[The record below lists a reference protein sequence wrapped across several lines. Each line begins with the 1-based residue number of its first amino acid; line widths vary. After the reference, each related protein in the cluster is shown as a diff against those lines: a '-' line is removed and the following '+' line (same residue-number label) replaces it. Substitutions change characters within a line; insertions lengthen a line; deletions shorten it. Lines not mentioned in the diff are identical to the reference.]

1 MKFFKL
7 MIFIL
12 VIFSKTGNVLSEN
25 RLFDVN
31 NIKIVNTPSK
41 NINNLTSQ
49 AMKKGFSVL
58 IERILLKEDKK
69 RLDDLNL
76 SDIEELVAYYQT
88 FDEVDDLN
96 KSIKVFNIFFD
107 KNKIHNLFYKRNILY
122 SNLIESEFYLLPI
135 FKKDEELNIYAKN
148 FFYDRWNK
156 VSFESEIVD
165 FILPIENIEIIQKV
179 NKSKGNLEELNLV
192 NLFNEYSNKNLGIV
206 LITEN
211 NSKIK
216 KVFLKTI
223 ILGKKINKS
232 LEIKNYKLEKN
243 ELHEKII
250 INIKNELVNI
260 VKSQNLIDIRTPSF
274 LNAKFKINKKNSL
287 VELKK
292 RAEQIDLVEKIFIQE
307 FNNEFVVLKIK
318 FLGKVNN
325 IINELKKE
333 KINLRLNGEQWSLN
347 II

>member
-49 AMKKGFSVL
+49 AMKKGFLVL

-76 SDIEELVAYYQT
+76 SDIEDLVAYYQT

-107 KNKIHNLFYKRNILY
+107 KDKIHNLFYKRNILY
-122 SNLIESEFYLLPI
+122 SNLIKSEFYLLPI
-135 FKKDEELNIYAKN
+135 FKKDEELNIYTKN

-216 KVFLKTI
+216 KVFLKTN

-292 RAEQIDLVEKIFIQE
+292 RVEQIDLVEKIFIQE
-307 FNNEFVVLKIK
+307 FNNEFVVLRIK

-333 KINLRLNGEQWSLN
+333 KINLRLNGEQWSIN

>member
-107 KNKIHNLFYKRNILY
+107 KDKIHNLFYKRNILY
-122 SNLIESEFYLLPI
+122 SNLIKSEFYLLPI
-135 FKKDEELNIYAKN
+135 FKKNEELNIYAKN

-216 KVFLKTI
+216 KVFLKTNI
-223 ILGKKINKS
+223 YGKKINKS

-250 INIKNELVNI
+250 IDIKNELVNI

-274 LNAKFKINKKNSL
+274 LNVKFKINKKNSL

>member
-107 KNKIHNLFYKRNILY
+107 KAKIHNLFYKRNILY

-216 KVFLKTI
+216 KVFLKTNI
-223 ILGKKINKS
+223 YGKKINKS

-250 INIKNELVNI
+250 IDIKNELVNI

-292 RAEQIDLVEKIFIQE
+292 RVEQIDLVEKIFIQE
-307 FNNEFVVLKIK
+307 FNNEFVILKIK

>member
-1 MKFFKL
+1 M
-7 MIFIL
+7 
-12 VIFSKTGNVLSEN
+12 
-25 RLFDVN
+25 
-31 NIKIVNTPSK
+31 
-41 NINNLTSQ
+41 
-49 AMKKGFSVL
+49 
-58 IERILLKEDKK
+58 
-69 RLDDLNL
+69 
-76 SDIEELVAYYQT
+76 
-88 FDEVDDLN
+88 
-96 KSIKVFNIFFD
+96 
-107 KNKIHNLFYKRNILY
+107 
-122 SNLIESEFYLLPI
+122 
-135 FKKDEELNIYAKN
+135 
-148 FFYDRWNK
+148 
-156 VSFESEIVD
+156 
-165 FILPIENIEIIQKV
+165 
-179 NKSKGNLEELNLV
+179 NKSKGNLEDLNLV

-216 KVFLKTI
+216 KVFLKTN

-274 LNAKFKINKKNSL
+274 INAKFKINKKNSL

-292 RAEQIDLVEKIFIQE
+292 RVEQIDLVEKIFIQE
-307 FNNEFVVLKIK
+307 FNNEFVVLRIK

-333 KINLRLNGEQWSLN
+333 KINLRLNGEQWSIN

>member
-107 KNKIHNLFYKRNILY
+107 KDKIHNLFYKRNILY
-122 SNLIESEFYLLPI
+122 SNLIKSEFYLLPI
-135 FKKDEELNIYAKN
+135 FKKDEELNIYTKN

-165 FILPIENIEIIQKV
+165 FILPIENIEIIQKL
-179 NKSKGNLEELNLV
+179 NKSKGNLEDLNLV

-216 KVFLKTI
+216 KVFLKTN
-223 ILGKKINKS
+223 ILGKKINKI
-232 LEIKNYKLEKN
+232 LEIKNYKLEKSK
-243 ELHEKII
+243 LHDKII
-250 INIKNELVNI
+250 IDIKNELVNI

-292 RAEQIDLVEKIFIQE
+292 RVEQIDLVEKIFIQE
-307 FNNEFVVLKIK
+307 FNNEFVILKIK

>member
-76 SDIEELVAYYQT
+76 SDIEDLVAYYQT

-107 KNKIHNLFYKRNILY
+107 KDKIHNLFYKRNILY
-122 SNLIESEFYLLPI
+122 SNLIKSEFYLLPI
-135 FKKDEELNIYAKN
+135 FKKDEELNIYTKN

-179 NKSKGNLEELNLV
+179 NKSKGNLEDLNLV

-216 KVFLKTI
+216 KVFLKTN

-292 RAEQIDLVEKIFIQE
+292 RVEQIDLVEKIFIQE
-307 FNNEFVVLKIK
+307 FNNEFVVLRIK

>member
-1 MKFFKL
+1 MKFLKL

-122 SNLIESEFYLLPI
+122 SNLIKSEFYLLPI
-135 FKKDEELNIYAKN
+135 FKKDEELNIYTKN

-179 NKSKGNLEELNLV
+179 NKSKGNLEDLNLV
-192 NLFNEYSNKNLGIV
+192 NLFSEYSNKNLGIV

-216 KVFLKTI
+216 KVFLKTN

-232 LEIKNYKLEKN
+232 LEIKNYKLEKS
-243 ELHEKII
+243 ELHDKII
-250 INIKNELVNI
+250 IDIKNELVNI

-292 RAEQIDLVEKIFIQE
+292 KVEQIDLVEKIFIQE
-307 FNNEFVVLKIK
+307 FNNEFVVLRIK

>member
-7 MIFIL
+7 IIFIL

-76 SDIEELVAYYQT
+76 SDIEDLVAYYQT

-107 KNKIHNLFYKRNILY
+107 KDKIHNLFYKRNILY
-122 SNLIESEFYLLPI
+122 SNLIKSEFYLLPI
-135 FKKDEELNIYAKN
+135 FKKDEELNIYTKN
-148 FFYDRWNK
+148 SFYDRWNK

-179 NKSKGNLEELNLV
+179 NKSKGNLEDLNLV

-216 KVFLKTI
+216 KVFLKTN

-250 INIKNELVNI
+250 IDIKNELVNI

-292 RAEQIDLVEKIFIQE
+292 RVEQIDLVEKIFIQE
-307 FNNEFVVLKIK
+307 FNNEFVVLRIK

>member
-49 AMKKGFSVL
+49 AMKKGFLVL

-76 SDIEELVAYYQT
+76 SDIEDLVAYYQT

-107 KNKIHNLFYKRNILY
+107 KDKIHNLFYKRNILY
-122 SNLIESEFYLLPI
+122 SNLIKSEFYLLPI

-165 FILPIENIEIIQKV
+165 FILPIENIEIIQKL
-179 NKSKGNLEELNLV
+179 NKSKGNLEDLNLV

-216 KVFLKTI
+216 KVYLKTN
-223 ILGKKINKS
+223 ILGKK
-232 LEIKNYKLEKN
+232 
-243 ELHEKII
+243 
-250 INIKNELVNI
+250 
-260 VKSQNLIDIRTPSF
+260 R
-274 LNAKFKINKKNSL
+274 NKKL
-287 VELKK
+287 
-292 RAEQIDLVEKIFIQE
+292 
-307 FNNEFVVLKIK
+307 
-318 FLGKVNN
+318 
-325 IINELKKE
+325 
-333 KINLRLNGEQWSLN
+333 
-347 II
+347 

>member
-49 AMKKGFSVL
+49 AMKKGFLVL

-107 KNKIHNLFYKRNILY
+107 KDKIHNLFYKRNILY
-122 SNLIESEFYLLPI
+122 SNLIKSEFYLLPI
-135 FKKDEELNIYAKN
+135 FKKDEELNIYTKN
-148 FFYDRWNK
+148 SFYDRWNK

-216 KVFLKTI
+216 KVFLKTN

-292 RAEQIDLVEKIFIQE
+292 RVEQIDLVEKIFIQE

-333 KINLRLNGEQWSLN
+333 KINLRLNGEQWSIN

>member
-7 MIFIL
+7 IIFIL
-12 VIFSKTGNVLSEN
+12 VIFFKTGNVLSEN

-107 KNKIHNLFYKRNILY
+107 KDKIHNLFYKRNILY
-122 SNLIESEFYLLPI
+122 SNLIKSEFYLLPI

-165 FILPIENIEIIQKV
+165 FILPIENIEIIQKL
-179 NKSKGNLEELNLV
+179 NKSKGNLEDLNLV

-216 KVFLKTI
+216 KVFLKTN

-232 LEIKNYKLEKN
+232 LEIKNYKLEKS
-243 ELHEKII
+243 ELYDKII
-250 INIKNELVNI
+250 IDIKNELVNI

-292 RAEQIDLVEKIFIQE
+292 RVEQIDLVEKIFIQE
-307 FNNEFVVLKIK
+307 FNNEFVILKIK

-333 KINLRLNGEQWSLN
+333 KINLRLNGEEWSLN

>member
-76 SDIEELVAYYQT
+76 SDIEDLVAYYQT

-107 KNKIHNLFYKRNILY
+107 KDKIHNLFYKRNILY
-122 SNLIESEFYLLPI
+122 SNLIKSEFYLLPI
-135 FKKDEELNIYAKN
+135 FKKDEELNIYTKN

-179 NKSKGNLEELNLV
+179 NKSKGNLEDLNLV

-216 KVFLKTI
+216 KVFLKTN

-292 RAEQIDLVEKIFIQE
+292 RVEQIDLVEKIFIQE

>member
-107 KNKIHNLFYKRNILY
+107 KDKIHNLFYKRNILY
-122 SNLIESEFYLLPI
+122 SNLIKSEFYLLPI
-135 FKKDEELNIYAKN
+135 FKKNEELNIYAKN

-216 KVFLKTI
+216 KVFLKTNI
-223 ILGKKINKS
+223 YGKKINKS
-232 LEIKNYKLEKN
+232 LEIKNYKLGKN
-243 ELHEKII
+243 ELNEKII
-250 INIKNELVNI
+250 IDIKNELVNI

-292 RAEQIDLVEKIFIQE
+292 RVEQIDLVEKIFIQE
-307 FNNEFVVLKIK
+307 FNNEFVVLRIK
-318 FLGKVNN
+318 FLGKINN

>member
-1 MKFFKL
+1 MKFLKL

-107 KNKIHNLFYKRNILY
+107 KDKIHNLFYKRNILY
-122 SNLIESEFYLLPI
+122 SNLIKSEFYLLPI

-216 KVFLKTI
+216 KVFLKTN

-232 LEIKNYKLEKN
+232 LEIKNYKLEKS
-243 ELHEKII
+243 ELYDKII
-250 INIKNELVNI
+250 IDIKNELVNI

-292 RAEQIDLVEKIFIQE
+292 RVEQIDLVEKIFIQE
-307 FNNEFVVLKIK
+307 FNNEFVILKIK

>member
-107 KNKIHNLFYKRNILY
+107 KAKIHNLFYKRNILY
-122 SNLIESEFYLLPI
+122 SNLIKSEFYLLPI
-135 FKKDEELNIYAKN
+135 FKKDEELNIYTKN

-179 NKSKGNLEELNLV
+179 NKSKGNLEDLNLV

-216 KVFLKTI
+216 KVFLKTN

-292 RAEQIDLVEKIFIQE
+292 RVEQIDLVEKIFIQE
-307 FNNEFVVLKIK
+307 FNNEFVVLRIK

>member
-107 KNKIHNLFYKRNILY
+107 KDKIHNLFYKRNILY
-122 SNLIESEFYLLPI
+122 SNLIKSEFYLLPI

-179 NKSKGNLEELNLV
+179 NKSKGNLEDLNLV

-216 KVFLKTI
+216 KVFLKTN
-223 ILGKKINKS
+223 ILGKKINKI
-232 LEIKNYKLEKN
+232 LEIKNYKLEKSK
-243 ELHEKII
+243 LHDKII
-250 INIKNELVNI
+250 IDIKNELVNI

-292 RAEQIDLVEKIFIQE
+292 RVEQIDLVEKIFIQE
-307 FNNEFVVLKIK
+307 FNNEFVILKIK

>member
-76 SDIEELVAYYQT
+76 SDIEDLVAYYQT

-107 KNKIHNLFYKRNILY
+107 KDKIHNLFYKRNILY
-122 SNLIESEFYLLPI
+122 SNLIKSEFYLLPI
-135 FKKDEELNIYAKN
+135 FKKNEELNIYAKN

-179 NKSKGNLEELNLV
+179 NKSKGNLEDLNLV

-216 KVFLKTI
+216 KVFLKTN

-250 INIKNELVNI
+250 IDIKNELVNI

-292 RAEQIDLVEKIFIQE
+292 RVEQIDLVEKIFIQE
-307 FNNEFVVLKIK
+307 FNNEFVILKIK

>member
-76 SDIEELVAYYQT
+76 SDIEDLVAYYQT

-107 KNKIHNLFYKRNILY
+107 KDKIHNLFYKRNILY
-122 SNLIESEFYLLPI
+122 SNLIKSEFYLLPI
-135 FKKDEELNIYAKN
+135 FKKDEELNIYTKN
-148 FFYDRWNK
+148 SFYDRWNK

-179 NKSKGNLEELNLV
+179 NKSKGNLEDLNLV

-216 KVFLKTI
+216 KVFLKTN

-292 RAEQIDLVEKIFIQE
+292 RVEQIDLVEKIFIQE
-307 FNNEFVVLKIK
+307 FNNEFVVLRIK

-333 KINLRLNGEQWSLN
+333 KINLRLNGEQWSIN

>member
-76 SDIEELVAYYQT
+76 SDIEDLVAYYQT

-107 KNKIHNLFYKRNILY
+107 KDKIHNLFYKRNILY
-122 SNLIESEFYLLPI
+122 SNLIKSEFYLLPI
-135 FKKDEELNIYAKN
+135 FKKDEELNIYTKN

-165 FILPIENIEIIQKV
+165 FILPIENIEIIQKL
-179 NKSKGNLEELNLV
+179 NKSKGNLEDLNLV

-216 KVFLKTI
+216 KVFLKTN

-232 LEIKNYKLEKN
+232 LEIKDYKLKKN

-292 RAEQIDLVEKIFIQE
+292 RVEQIDLVEKIFIQE
-307 FNNEFVVLKIK
+307 FNNEFVILKIK

>member
-49 AMKKGFSVL
+49 AMKKGFLVL

-76 SDIEELVAYYQT
+76 SDIEDLVAYYQT

-107 KNKIHNLFYKRNILY
+107 KDKIHNLFYKRNILY
-122 SNLIESEFYLLPI
+122 SNLIKSEFYLLPI
-135 FKKDEELNIYAKN
+135 FKKDEELNIYTKN
-148 FFYDRWNK
+148 SFYDRWNK

-179 NKSKGNLEELNLV
+179 NKSKGNLEDLNLV

-216 KVFLKTI
+216 KVFLKTN

-250 INIKNELVNI
+250 IDIKNELVNI

-292 RAEQIDLVEKIFIQE
+292 RVEQIDLVEKIFIQE
-307 FNNEFVVLKIK
+307 FNNEFVVLRIK

>member
-76 SDIEELVAYYQT
+76 SDIEDLVAYYQT

-107 KNKIHNLFYKRNILY
+107 KDKIHNLFYKRNILY
-122 SNLIESEFYLLPI
+122 SNLIKSEFYLLPI

-156 VSFESEIVD
+156 ISFESEIVD
-165 FILPIENIEIIQKV
+165 FILPIENIEIIQKL
-179 NKSKGNLEELNLV
+179 NKSKGNLEDLNLV

-216 KVFLKTI
+216 KVFLKTN

-292 RAEQIDLVEKIFIQE
+292 RVEQIDLVEKIFIQE
-307 FNNEFVVLKIK
+307 FNNEFVVLRIK

>member
-107 KNKIHNLFYKRNILY
+107 KDKIHNLFYKRNILY
-122 SNLIESEFYLLPI
+122 SNLIKSEFYLLPI
-135 FKKDEELNIYAKN
+135 FKKDEELNIYTKN

-216 KVFLKTI
+216 KVFLKTNI
-223 ILGKKINKS
+223 YGKKINKS

-250 INIKNELVNI
+250 IDIKNELVNI

-292 RAEQIDLVEKIFIQE
+292 RVEQIDLVEKIFIQE

>member
-69 RLDDLNL
+69 RLNDLNL

-107 KNKIHNLFYKRNILY
+107 KDKIHNLFYKRNILY
-122 SNLIESEFYLLPI
+122 SNLIKSEFYLLPI

-156 VSFESEIVD
+156 ISFESEIVD
-165 FILPIENIEIIQKV
+165 FILPIENIEIIQKL
-179 NKSKGNLEELNLV
+179 NKSKGNLEDLNLV

-216 KVFLKTI
+216 KVFLKTN

-232 LEIKNYKLEKN
+232 LEIKNYKLEKS
-243 ELHEKII
+243 ELHDKII
-250 INIKNELVNI
+250 IDIKNELVNI

-292 RAEQIDLVEKIFIQE
+292 RVEQIDLVEKIFIQE
-307 FNNEFVVLKIK
+307 FNNEFVILKIK

>member
-69 RLDDLNL
+69 RLNDLNL

-107 KNKIHNLFYKRNILY
+107 KDKIHNLFYKRNILY
-122 SNLIESEFYLLPI
+122 SNLIKSEFYLLPI

-165 FILPIENIEIIQKV
+165 FILPIENIEIIQKL
-179 NKSKGNLEELNLV
+179 NKSKGNLEDLNLV

-216 KVFLKTI
+216 KVFLKTN

-232 LEIKNYKLEKN
+232 LEIKNYKLEKS
-243 ELHEKII
+243 ELHDKII
-250 INIKNELVNI
+250 IDIKNELVNI

-292 RAEQIDLVEKIFIQE
+292 RVEQIDLVEKIFIQE
-307 FNNEFVVLKIK
+307 FNNEFVILKIK

>member
-49 AMKKGFSVL
+49 AMKKGFLVL

-76 SDIEELVAYYQT
+76 SDIEDLVAYYQT

-107 KNKIHNLFYKRNILY
+107 KDKIHNLFYKRNILY
-122 SNLIESEFYLLPI
+122 SNLIKSEFYLLPI
-135 FKKDEELNIYAKN
+135 FKKDEELNIYTKN
-148 FFYDRWNK
+148 SFYDRWNK

-179 NKSKGNLEELNLV
+179 NKSKGNLEDLNLV

-216 KVFLKTI
+216 KVFLKTN

-292 RAEQIDLVEKIFIQE
+292 RVEQIDLVEKIFIQE
-307 FNNEFVVLKIK
+307 FNNEFVVLRIK

>member
-69 RLDDLNL
+69 RLNDLNL

-107 KNKIHNLFYKRNILY
+107 KDKIHNLFYKRNILY
-122 SNLIESEFYLLPI
+122 SNLIKSEFYLLPI

-165 FILPIENIEIIQKV
+165 FILPIENIEIIQKL
-179 NKSKGNLEELNLV
+179 NKSKGNLEDLNLV

-216 KVFLKTI
+216 KVFLKTN

-232 LEIKNYKLEKN
+232 LEIKNYKLEKS
-243 ELHEKII
+243 ELYDKII
-250 INIKNELVNI
+250 IDIKNELVNI

-292 RAEQIDLVEKIFIQE
+292 RVEQIDLVEKIFIQE
-307 FNNEFVVLKIK
+307 FNNEFVILKIK

-333 KINLRLNGEQWSLN
+333 KINLRLNGEERSLN

>member
-107 KNKIHNLFYKRNILY
+107 KDKIHNLFYKRNILY
-122 SNLIESEFYLLPI
+122 SNLIKSEFYLLPI

-156 VSFESEIVD
+156 ISFESEIVD
-165 FILPIENIEIIQKV
+165 FILPIENIEIIQKL
-179 NKSKGNLEELNLV
+179 NKSKGNLEDLNLV

-216 KVFLKTI
+216 KVFLKTN

-232 LEIKNYKLEKN
+232 LEIKNYKLEKS
-243 ELHEKII
+243 ELHDKII
-250 INIKNELVNI
+250 IDIKNELVNI

-292 RAEQIDLVEKIFIQE
+292 RVEQIDLVEKIFIQE
-307 FNNEFVVLKIK
+307 FNNEFVILKIK

>member
-107 KNKIHNLFYKRNILY
+107 KDKIHNLFYKRNILY
-122 SNLIESEFYLLPI
+122 SNLIKSEFYLLPI

-156 VSFESEIVD
+156 IPFESEIVD
-165 FILPIENIEIIQKV
+165 FILPIENIEIIQKL
-179 NKSKGNLEELNLV
+179 NKSKGNLEDLNLV

-216 KVFLKTI
+216 KVFLKTN

-232 LEIKNYKLEKN
+232 LEIKNYKLEKS
-243 ELHEKII
+243 ELHDKII
-250 INIKNELVNI
+250 IDIKNELVNI

-292 RAEQIDLVEKIFIQE
+292 RVEQIDLVEKIFIQE
-307 FNNEFVVLKIK
+307 FNNEFVILKIK

>member
-1 MKFFKL
+1 MKFLKL

-107 KNKIHNLFYKRNILY
+107 KDKIHNLFYKRNILY
-122 SNLIESEFYLLPI
+122 SNLIKSEFYLLPI
-135 FKKDEELNIYAKN
+135 FKKDEELNIYTKN

-179 NKSKGNLEELNLV
+179 NKSKGNLEDLNLV

-216 KVFLKTI
+216 KVFIKKN

-250 INIKNELVNI
+250 IDIKNELVNI

-307 FNNEFVVLKIK
+307 FNNEFVILKIK

>member
-1 MKFFKL
+1 MKFLKL

-122 SNLIESEFYLLPI
+122 SNLIKSEFYLLPI
-135 FKKDEELNIYAKN
+135 FKKDEELNIYTKN

-156 VSFESEIVD
+156 VSFESQIVD

-179 NKSKGNLEELNLV
+179 NKSKGNLEDLNLV
-192 NLFNEYSNKNLGIV
+192 NLFSEYSNKNLGIV

-216 KVFLKTI
+216 KVFLKTN

-232 LEIKNYKLEKN
+232 LEIKDYKLEKN

-292 RAEQIDLVEKIFIQE
+292 KVEQIDLVEKIFIQE

-333 KINLRLNGEQWSLN
+333 KINLRLNGEEWSLN

>member
-107 KNKIHNLFYKRNILY
+107 KDKIHNLFYKRNILY
-122 SNLIESEFYLLPI
+122 SNLIKSEFYLLPI
-135 FKKDEELNIYAKN
+135 FKKNEELNIYAKN

-216 KVFLKTI
+216 KVFLKTNI
-223 ILGKKINKS
+223 YGKKINKS

-250 INIKNELVNI
+250 IDIKNELVNI

>member
-122 SNLIESEFYLLPI
+122 SNLIKSEFYLLPI
-135 FKKDEELNIYAKN
+135 FKKDEELNIYTKN

-179 NKSKGNLEELNLV
+179 NKSKGNLEDLNLV
-192 NLFNEYSNKNLGIV
+192 NLFSEYSNKNLGIV

-216 KVFLKTI
+216 KVFLKTN

-232 LEIKNYKLEKN
+232 LEIKNYKLEKS
-243 ELHEKII
+243 ELHDKII
-250 INIKNELVNI
+250 IDIKNELVNI

-292 RAEQIDLVEKIFIQE
+292 RVEQIDLVEKIFIQE
-307 FNNEFVVLKIK
+307 FNNEFVILKIK

-333 KINLRLNGEQWSLN
+333 KINLRLNGEEWSLN

>member
-49 AMKKGFSVL
+49 AMKKGFLVL

-76 SDIEELVAYYQT
+76 SDIEDLVAYYQT

-107 KNKIHNLFYKRNILY
+107 KDKIHNLFYKRNILY
-122 SNLIESEFYLLPI
+122 SNLIKSEFYLLPI
-135 FKKDEELNIYAKN
+135 FKKDEELNIYTKN

-179 NKSKGNLEELNLV
+179 NKSKGNLEDLNLV

-216 KVFLKTI
+216 KVFLKTN

-292 RAEQIDLVEKIFIQE
+292 RVEQIDLVEKIFIQE
-307 FNNEFVVLKIK
+307 FNNEFVVLRIK
-318 FLGKVNN
+318 FLGKINN

>member
-107 KNKIHNLFYKRNILY
+107 KAKIHNLFYKRNILY

-179 NKSKGNLEELNLV
+179 NKSKGNLEDLNLV

-216 KVFLKTI
+216 KVFLKTN

-250 INIKNELVNI
+250 IDIKNELVNI

-287 VELKK
+287 VGLKK
-292 RAEQIDLVEKIFIQE
+292 RVEQIDLVEKIFIQE
-307 FNNEFVVLKIK
+307 FNNEFVILKIK

-333 KINLRLNGEQWSLN
+333 KINLRLNGEQWSLD

>member
-76 SDIEELVAYYQT
+76 SDIEDLVAYYQT

-107 KNKIHNLFYKRNILY
+107 KDKIHNLFYKRNILY
-122 SNLIESEFYLLPI
+122 SNLIKSEFYLLPI
-135 FKKDEELNIYAKN
+135 FKKDEELNIYTKN
-148 FFYDRWNK
+148 SFYDRWNK

-179 NKSKGNLEELNLV
+179 NKSKGNLEDLNLV

-216 KVFLKTI
+216 KVFLKTNI
-223 ILGKKINKS
+223 YGKKINKS

-250 INIKNELVNI
+250 IDIKNELVNI

-292 RAEQIDLVEKIFIQE
+292 RVEQIDLVEKIFIQE
-307 FNNEFVVLKIK
+307 FNNEFVVLRIK

>member
-69 RLDDLNL
+69 RLNDLNL

-107 KNKIHNLFYKRNILY
+107 KDKIHNLFYKRNILY
-122 SNLIESEFYLLPI
+122 SNLIKSEFYLLPI

-156 VSFESEIVD
+156 ISFESEIVD
-165 FILPIENIEIIQKV
+165 FILPIENIEIIQKL
-179 NKSKGNLEELNLV
+179 NKSKGNLEDLNLV

-216 KVFLKTI
+216 KVFLKTN

-292 RAEQIDLVEKIFIQE
+292 KVEQIDLVEKIFIQE

>member
-49 AMKKGFSVL
+49 AMKKGFLVL

-76 SDIEELVAYYQT
+76 SDIEDLVAYYQT

-107 KNKIHNLFYKRNILY
+107 KDKIHNLFYKRNILY
-122 SNLIESEFYLLPI
+122 SNLIKSEFYLLPI
-135 FKKDEELNIYAKN
+135 FKKDEELNIYTKN

-179 NKSKGNLEELNLV
+179 NKSKGNLEDLNLV

-216 KVFLKTI
+216 KVFLKTN

-292 RAEQIDLVEKIFIQE
+292 RVEQIDLVEKIFIQE
-307 FNNEFVVLKIK
+307 FNNEFVILKIK

-333 KINLRLNGEQWSLN
+333 KINLRLNGEQWSIN

>member
-107 KNKIHNLFYKRNILY
+107 KDKIHNLFYKRNILY
-122 SNLIESEFYLLPI
+122 SNLIKSEFYLLPI
-135 FKKDEELNIYAKN
+135 FKKDEELNIYTKN

-165 FILPIENIEIIQKV
+165 FILPIENIEIIQKL
-179 NKSKGNLEELNLV
+179 NKSKGNLEDLNLV

-216 KVFLKTI
+216 KVFLKTN

-243 ELHEKII
+243 ELHDKII

-292 RAEQIDLVEKIFIQE
+292 KW
-307 FNNEFVVLKIK
+307 NK
-318 FLGKVNN
+318 
-325 IINELKKE
+325 
-333 KINLRLNGEQWSLN
+333 
-347 II
+347 

>member
-49 AMKKGFSVL
+49 AMKKGFLVL

-107 KNKIHNLFYKRNILY
+107 KDKIHNLFYKRNILY
-122 SNLIESEFYLLPI
+122 SNLIKSEFYLLPI
-135 FKKDEELNIYAKN
+135 FKKDEELNIYTKN

-179 NKSKGNLEELNLV
+179 NKSKGNLEDLNLV

-216 KVFLKTI
+216 KVFLKTN

-250 INIKNELVNI
+250 IDIKNELVNI

-292 RAEQIDLVEKIFIQE
+292 RVEQIDLVEKIFIQE